1 MAPIPVVISNQPH
14 MEIKDWLT
22 RLDLMDYEENFK
34 KFMGVEELI
43 SFNESD
49 IKQLGVKNSAHRA
62 RMVSSLI
69 ALKGWYYI

>member
-43 SFNESD
+43 SFNENDS
-49 IKQLGVKNSAHRA
+49 KQFGV
-62 RMVSSLI
+62 
-69 ALKGWYYI
+69 

>member
-1 MAPIPVVISNQPH
+1 

-43 SFNESD
+43 SFNENDS
-49 IKQLGVKNSAHRA
+49 KQFGV
-62 RMVSSLI
+62 
-69 ALKGWYYI
+69 

>member
-1 MAPIPVVISNQPH
+1 